1 MEQAQILSTL
11 KEKLG
16 QTSLSDRT
24 LTEYVSKVL
33 PAEGVE
39 PDDAYFETHV
49 GILKALGGQYSHD
62 IAEYQRNNPYQQQQQ
77 KQQQEN
83 PVIAELQKQMKEMK
97 EQLKQERSG
106 NAIAAVRASLS
117 GKGDEL
123 KVRNK
128 AIWEDAVKS
137 LEIKEGD
144 TVDSILEKAKSS
156 YEAMQK
162 RYLGEGAQPYGGA
175 STDPATDVEAQ
186 KKLRE
191 AYRQKL
197 IDDGKIPA
205 PED

>member
-62 IAEYQRNNPYQQQQQ
+62 IAEYQRNNPYQHQQQQ
-77 KQQQEN
+77 NANPELEALKQ
-83 PVIAELQKQMKEMK
+83 QMKEMQ

-175 STDPATDVEAQ
+175 STDHSTDVEAQ

-205 PED
+205 PEA

>member
-62 IAEYQRNNPYQQQQQ
+62 IAEYQRNNPYQHQQQQ
-77 KQQQEN
+77 NANPELEALKQ
-83 PVIAELQKQMKEMK
+83 QMKEMQ

-205 PED
+205 PEA